1 MANDKDNITF
11 GELEGRDFKEISEI
25 TAPKET
31 DKDGIE

>member
-1 MANDKDNITF
+1 MANDKEVTF

-31 DKDGIE
+31 DRDGEQ